1 MKKNFVF
8 NPSLRIKSVMFE
20 INDQILTVF
29 EKQDKTKN
37 VIKFKITTITTDKI
51 HLFINYI
58 IYYQNLFVC
67 FLLYNFI
74 IEILI

>member
-1 MKKNFVF
+1 
-8 NPSLRIKSVMFE
+8 MFE

-67 FLLYNFI
+67 FLFVI
-74 IEILI
+74 